1 MTESNIPSQ
10 LFYAYKSA
18 AVFTAA
24 QTVEKHLVC
33 LKMGSQGLPPPTG
46 SRGGSPSKI
55 PLSGERGQFGMDAE
69 IRTHQAL
76 HEAKPSECPKG
87 DRDSELEICF
97 KKRLFLQSEPQFSLR
112 LKLLLYILCY
122 LVAHLR
128 AGQLCHT
135 LAHDVACAETV
146 LQHLAYCIF
155 NCVCFLYHIKA
166 VTEHHCG

>member
-18 AVFTAA
+18 AIFTAA

-55 PLSGERGQFGMDAE
+55 PLSGERGQ
-69 IRTHQAL
+69 
-76 HEAKPSECPKG
+76 G

-135 LAHDVACAETV
+135 LAHDVACTETV

-155 NCVCFLYHIKA
+155 NCVSFLHHIKA

>member
-55 PLSGERGQFGMDAE
+55 PLSPERGQFGMDAE

-97 KKRLFLQSEPQFSLR
+97 KKDFFYNLSRSFHFGSNYCYIFSAILSPISEQDSFVIPPLMMSPVRKPSFNTLLTAFSTASASFTIS
-112 LKLLLYILCY
+112 KL
-122 LVAHLR
+122 
-128 AGQLCHT
+128 
-135 LAHDVACAETV
+135 
-146 LQHLAYCIF
+146 
-155 NCVCFLYHIKA
+155 
-166 VTEHHCG
+166 